1 MNNKEFAE
9 YLPYNLDNHE
19 LSSFEPMVKWEVKL
33 EEAYDDFRSKYPY
46 SDYTH
51 LAPNV
56 ILLDSIKE
64 SEELAG

>member
-1 MNNKEFAE
+1 
-9 YLPYNLDNHE
+9 
-19 LSSFEPMVKWEVKL
+19 MVKWEVKL